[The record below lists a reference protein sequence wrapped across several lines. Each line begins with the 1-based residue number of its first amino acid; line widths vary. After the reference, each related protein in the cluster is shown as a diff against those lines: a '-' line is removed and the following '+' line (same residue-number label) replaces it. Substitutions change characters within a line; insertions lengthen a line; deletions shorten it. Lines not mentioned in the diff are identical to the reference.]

1 LALQEL
7 APTATAYNKKKS
19 FSTEEKEAYAQK
31 KQDEMNELFERIN
44 KGVLDVF
51 NSESFKSYLKFCSK
65 FHDYSMNNTV
75 LIAMQ
80 KPEATLVA
88 GYSTW
93 KQLGR
98 QVESGQKGISILAP
112 VVTKTNHIF
121 EYTTAVLDEKGNKVY
136 NSDGTEQTETVEKAF
151 KELRFKKAY
160 VFDVSQTS
168 GKELPQL
175 LDTELSGDVPKDK
188 KECILNSLAAVAG
201 TEITFEDIQSGAKGY
216 YSHIENKIA
225 VKTGMSDLQTL
236 KTAFHETAHCLL
248 HDTKKDTAI
257 QNASRNDKELQ
268 AESVA
273 FIVASHF
280 DMDTSEYSF
289 PYIAAWSDSGK
300 PPIDKLKNVLTE
312 IQKASKMIISQVD
325 EDLLKLEKAK
335 QNEAENK
342 ALPFPNV
349 GIKQPTG
356 VLKQNNEAVAV
367 QLSEQIHSMKR

>member
-1 LALQEL
+1 M
-7 APTATAYNKKKS
+7 AYNKKKS
-19 FSTEEKEAYAQK
+19 FSSEEKEAYAQK
-31 KQDEMNELFERIN
+31 KQDEMNELFEKIN
-44 KGVLDVF
+44 QGVLDVF
-51 NSESFKSYLKFCSK
+51 NSNNFKSYLKFCSR
-65 FHDYSMNNTV
+65 FHDYSMNNTI

-98 QVESGQKGISILAP
+98 QVDAGQKGISVLAP
-112 VVTKTNHIF
+112 VVTKTNHIL
-121 EYTTAVLDEKGNKVY
+121 EYTTAVLDDKGNKVY
-136 NSDGTEQTETVEKAF
+136 NSDGTEQTETVEKAY

-168 GKELPQL
+168 GKELPTI
-175 LDTELSGDVPKDK
+175 LDTELSGDVPQDK
-188 KECILNSLAAVAG
+188 KDCILKSLATVAG

-216 YSHIENKIA
+216 YSHTENKIA
-225 VKTGMSDLQTL
+225 VKAGMSDLQTL

-248 HDTKKDTAI
+248 HDSKKDTAI

-273 FIVASHF
+273 YIIASHF

-289 PYIAAWSDSGK
+289 PYIAAWSDCK
-300 PPIDKLKNVLTE
+300 TPPIDKLKNVLTE
-312 IQKASKMIISQVD
+312 IQKASKMIISQID
-325 EDLLKLEKAK
+325 EDLLKLENTK
-335 QNEAENK
+335 QNEAENI
-342 ALPFPNV
+342 ALPFPDV

-356 VLKQNNEAVAV
+356 VLKQNNEALAV
-367 QLSEQIHSMKR
+367 QLSEQVHSLKR